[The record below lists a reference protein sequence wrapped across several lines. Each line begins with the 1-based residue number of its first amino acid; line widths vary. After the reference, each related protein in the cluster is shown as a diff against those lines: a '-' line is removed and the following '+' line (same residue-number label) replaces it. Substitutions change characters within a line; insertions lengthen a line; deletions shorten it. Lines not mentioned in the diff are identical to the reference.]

1 MPDVYAW
8 IDAADESVQEQLA
21 DVLELRAADPQQRA
35 MRDDYLRDLA
45 LPDGARVL
53 DVGCGTGAITRA
65 LAERP
70 GVGEVV
76 GIDPSPVFIERA
88 RELANGISK
97 VSFFVGSGREL
108 PFSDGS
114 FHAVVFH
121 TVLSHVIDP
130 GAALAEALRV
140 TADGGRLAVFDG
152 DYATT
157 TVAVGDD
164 DPLQACA
171 DAAIDALVNDRY
183 LVRRLRSLAAAAG
196 WQEQSFRSHGYIEAA
211 APGYMLTL
219 VDRGADALV
228 AARRLGEAAAEA
240 LKAEARRRVTAGE
253 FFAHI
258 AYASLIAVRG

>member
-1 MPDVYAW
+1 M
-8 IDAADESVQEQLA
+8 
-21 DVLELRAADPQQRA
+21 
-35 MRDDYLRDLA
+35 
-45 LPDGARVL
+45 
-53 DVGCGTGAITRA
+53 
-65 LAERP
+65 
-70 GVGEVV
+70 
-76 GIDPSPVFIERA
+76 
-88 RELANGISK
+88 
-97 VSFFVGSGREL
+97 SFFVGSGREL

-164 DPLQACA
+164 DPLQACV

-183 LVRRLRSLAAAAG
+183 LVRRLRPLAAAAG
-196 WQEQSFRSHGYIEAA
+196 WREESFRSHGYVEAA

-228 AARRLGEAAAEA
+228 AARRLGEPAAEA

-258 AYASLIAVRG
+258 AYASLIARRRQLGGRRLVELVAQVADLVAQLRRVLEPQLLGGREHLLLELDDRRLDLVRLHVDALLAPAAA